1 MQCVQPAEG
10 KWSVGFPVGGGVDYS
25 KEILKP
31 HVQGELTWQRKLRAG
46 FGRSGHA
53 QLDKCY

>member
-10 KWSVGFPVGGGVDYS
+10 KWSVGFPVGGVDYS

-53 QLDKCY
+53 QLDKC